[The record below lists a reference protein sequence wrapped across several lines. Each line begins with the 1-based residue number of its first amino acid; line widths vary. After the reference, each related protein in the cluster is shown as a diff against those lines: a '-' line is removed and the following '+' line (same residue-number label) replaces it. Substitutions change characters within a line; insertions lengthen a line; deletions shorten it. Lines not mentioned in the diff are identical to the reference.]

1 MEPKAELTLQFITMH
16 LYISKATNI
25 LYYNIILLF
34 KNMTLKCY
42 KNIRFFFFFPSD
54 TWRSVPPG
62 QKAMMQE
69 GLWRCL
75 HIMVF
80 SVCLQVCVCVCV
92 VLT

>member
-42 KNIRFFFFFPSD
+42 KNIRFFFFFLL
-54 TWRSVPPG
+54 TPG
-62 QKAMMQE
+62 D
-69 GLWRCL
+69 LCL
-75 HIMVF
+75 RDRK
-80 SVCLQVCVCVCV
+80 Q
-92 VLT
+92 